1 MFSQCSPGL
10 GAYDCTAPKG
20 KYIFWE
26 PAGGWTSTLQKLL
39 LNCSFCFKC
48 LRFSFKAHCIT
59 GFFFMNIISFFLIEK
74 SFLSSFCRMGIIALI
89 KLRPHPWKNKC
100 FQVGLCYFSPNPT
113 FSKLCLRYYLNSAAT
128 KVFSFPGTYILLL
141 GILRGTSLLT
151 ALAAQSLFHVSVFFG
166 FMIEMFPPFSCLYSP
181 TGCCPSTPT
190 SLVFAQNILLCTS
203 PSPCSSSLSWIAM
216 LLSKHFDKPNIT
228 SSIPKAI

>member
-1 MFSQCSPGL
+1 MTALLQRENIFSESLLVVEPLLCKS
-10 GAYDCTAPKG
+10 Y
-20 KYIFWE
+20 FWIVVSVSNACVF
-26 PAGGWTSTLQKLL
+26 P
-39 LNCSFCFKC
+39 
-48 LRFSFKAHCIT
+48 LRLIASQA
-59 GFFFMNIISFFLIEK
+59 FFFMNIISFFLIEK

-89 KLRPHPWKNKC
+89 KLRPHPWKDKC

-113 FSKLCLRYYLNSAAT
+113 FPKLCLRYYLNSAAT